1 MSADNSRKS
10 AITTIITFVLL
21 NIIWTAALNASA
33 DQYLIS
39 PDSDIVTEYRF
50 DAPDIL
56 GGQEIDVEYVSPM
69 ALAQKGQEL
78 SSIIRG
84 LEIFGQIGAVAP
96 VTDYIDPQGLVKEI
110 IKILG
115 IPAKIIRSDAEVQ
128 EITEEK
134 QAAQQQQMDMM
145 NAVQESQVAKNVAP
159 AVQALDEANRQ
170 Q

>member
-1 MSADNSRKS
+1 
-10 AITTIITFVLL
+10 
-21 NIIWTAALNASA
+21 
-33 DQYLIS
+33 
-39 PDSDIVTEYRF
+39 
-50 DAPDIL
+50 
-56 GGQEIDVEYVSPM
+56 M

-78 SSIIRG
+78 NSLIRG
-84 LEIFGQIGAVAP
+84 LEIFGQIGQVAP

-115 IPAKIIRSDAEVQ
+115 IPAKVIRSDAEVQ
-128 EITEEK
+128 QITEEK
-134 QAAQQQQMDMM
+134 QAAQQQQMEMM